1 MPFFFN
7 RFYERATG
15 WLYDY
20 DPVNHGPER
29 EPTGPVASRNGLS

>member
-1 MPFFFN
+1 MPWFFR

-20 DPVNHGPER
+20 DPDRPLAIVR
-29 EPTGPVASRNGLS
+29 

>member
-1 MPFFFN
+1 MFG

-20 DPVNHGPER
+20 DPEDHGPER